1 MAYADISD
9 VGTAWRSVADYET
22 SHFEQTLEDAALWLD
37 SQLESS
43 GKDPAAYAAT
53 HRDVLRFLSVNL
65 VRRSV
70 GELNPTRA
78 EAQWSQLTE
87 PYADNATAAVVR
99 SDFYLTKW
107 EKRMLGT
114 EQGRAGFSGGE

>member
-1 MAYADISD
+1 MAYATIKD
-9 VGTAWRSVADYET
+9 VEAAWRTVADYERP
-22 SHFEQTLEDAALWLD
+22 HFEQTLEDAALWLGA
-37 SQLESS
+37 QLEGAGRDVSEFA
-43 GKDPAAYAAT
+43 KDHA
-53 HRDVLRFLSVNL
+53 DVLRFLSVNL

-70 GELNPTRA
+70 GELDPTRA

>member
-1 MAYADISD
+1 MAYATIKD
-9 VGTAWRSVADYET
+9 VEAAWRTVADYERP
-22 SHFEQTLEDAALWLD
+22 HFEQTLEDAALWLGA
-37 SQLESS
+37 QLE
-43 GKDPAAYAAT
+43 GAGRDVGEFAKDHA
-53 HRDVLRFLSVNL
+53 DVLRFLSVNL

-70 GELNPTRA
+70 GELDPTRA

>member
-9 VGTAWRSVADYET
+9 VETAWRSVADYET
-22 SHFEQTLEDAALWLD
+22 AHFEQTLEDAALWLG

-78 EAQWSQLTE
+78 ETQWSQLTE

>member
-9 VGTAWRSVADYET
+9 VESSWRSVADYET
-22 SHFEQTLEDAALWLD
+22 AHFEQTLEDAALWLD
-37 SQLESS
+37 SQLEGA
-43 GKDPAAYAAT
+43 GKDAGEFAKDHA
-53 HRDVLRFLSVNL
+53 DVLRFLSVNL

-70 GELNPTRA
+70 GELDPTRA